1 MVSVRFIKSGV
12 QYGYNYNFNEIA
24 AMPIAEAERLQAL
37 KVVQILRELE
47 ALKYET
53 PETAK
58 KYERRKK

>member
-1 MVSVRFIKSGV
+1 MVNVRFIKSGV
-12 QYGYNYNFNEIA
+12 QYGYGYNFNEIA

-47 ALKYET
+47 SPKYET